1 MNWPAEASSC
11 ECEADVKRIKSF
23 DGATSKTRIH
33 LPTPSQTRPPS
44 SSTASRNRFRL

>member
-1 MNWPAEASSC
+1 MNWPAEASS
-11 ECEADVKRIKSF
+11 CEADVKRIKSF

-33 LPTPSQTRPPS
+33 LTTPSQTRPPS